1 MEGRRYIVCS
11 NENQAKKDAADR
23 EAIIAGLE
31 KKLKQG
37 DKSLIGNKGYRKYL
51 APNGSSF
58 AIDKEKI
65 KSESRY
71 DGKWVLRT
79 NTTLPAA
86 EVALKYKQLWMVEEL
101 FRSAKSLLGTR
112 PIFHKYDRTIR
123 GHVFWFLFWP
133 WY

>member
-37 DKSLIGNKGYRKYL
+37 VKSLIGNKGYRGTSGR
-51 APNGSSF
+51 NGSSF

-71 DGKWVLRT
+71 DGKWILRT

-86 EVALKYKQLWMVEEL
+86 EVALGPSNYGW
-101 FRSAKSLLGTR
+101 
-112 PIFHKYDRTIR
+112 
-123 GHVFWFLFWP
+123 
-133 WY
+133 